1 MSSPNCLNYLLLLL
15 CAIIWKSSECGGAV
29 WTKEDEARALRYGQ
43 GRISSHATFDLSQ
56 DAESQIHQEG
66 RPQGRTHL
74 DSQFDANSLDNSPQI
89 HQFEGRSQEIF
100 HIDPLETQFDINSEK
115 SVSSNR
121 EIIHISQLLDEAEM
135 SEGLS
140 EAQEETEMS
149 ESSEGLGCISCR
161 FLAKKAENFAK
172 VKRTHKS
179 KYKGRCL
186 SCGLLD
192 PPNHD
197 PGHSEVENRPLS
209 PRFVAATSNL
219 KVGNKP
225 VHSSAQ
231 SDGRYRPVNPRF
243 FPAQLSDQ
251 VDIQIPNR
259 PVNPRFVNAQLNA
272 QAETKVPN
280 RPVNHK
286 TIRSD
291 NSEHHLGQG
300 ERIQNGNVGLDLP
313 HYQVTQQQN
322 PKLEDEEKTKT
333 SFEDG
338 IIPSSVSPRLIIG
351 GLTKHEDM

>member
-43 GRISSHATFDLSQ
+43 GRISSHATSDLFQ
-56 DAESQIHQEG
+56 EAE
-66 RPQGRTHL
+66 
-74 DSQFDANSLDNSPQI
+74 N
-89 HQFEGRSQEIF
+89 
-100 HIDPLETQFDINSEK
+100 LETQFDGNSEK

-140 EAQEETEMS
+140 EALEETEMS

-197 PGHSEVENRPLS
+197 PGHSGLENRPVS
-209 PRFVAATSNL
+209 PRFVDATSNL

-231 SDGRYRPVNPRF
+231 FDVSYRPVNPRF
-243 FPAQLSDQ
+243 APAQQSDQ
-251 VDIQIPNR
+251 V
-259 PVNPRFVNAQLNA
+259 
-272 QAETKVPN
+272 ETKVPN

-286 TIRSD
+286 TILSD
-291 NSEHHLGQG
+291 NSEHHLGQA
-300 ERIQNGNVGLDLP
+300 EHIQNGNVGLDLP
-313 HYQVTQQQN
+313 QYQVTQQQN
-322 PKLEDEEKTKT
+322 PKLEDEVKTKT

>member
-66 RPQGRTHL
+66 RPQGRIHL
-74 DSQFDANSLDNSPQI
+74 DSQVDANSLDNAPQI
-89 HQFEGRSQEIF
+89 HQFDGRPQENF
-100 HIDPLETQFDINSEK
+100 HIDPLETQFDGNSEK
-115 SVSSNR
+115 SVSTNR
-121 EIIHISQLLDEAEM
+121 ETIHISQLLDEAEM

-140 EAQEETEMS
+140 EALEETEMS
-149 ESSEGLGCISCR
+149 ESSKGLGCISCR

-231 SDGRYRPVNPRF
+231 FDVSYRPVNPRF
-243 FPAQLSDQ
+243 APAQQSDQ
-251 VDIQIPNR
+251 V
-259 PVNPRFVNAQLNA
+259 
-272 QAETKVPN
+272 ETKVPN

-286 TIRSD
+286 TILSD
-291 NSEHHLGQG
+291 NSEHHLGQA
-300 ERIQNGNVGLDLP
+300 E
-313 HYQVTQQQN
+313 
-322 PKLEDEEKTKT
+322 
-333 SFEDG
+333 
-338 IIPSSVSPRLIIG
+338 
-351 GLTKHEDM
+351 

>member
-43 GRISSHATFDLSQ
+43 GRISSHATSDLFQ
-56 DAESQIHQEG
+56 EAE
-66 RPQGRTHL
+66 
-74 DSQFDANSLDNSPQI
+74 N
-89 HQFEGRSQEIF
+89 
-100 HIDPLETQFDINSEK
+100 LETQFDGNSEK

-140 EAQEETEMS
+140 EALEETEMS

-231 SDGRYRPVNPRF
+231 SNGRYRPVNPRF
-243 FPAQLSDQ
+243 APAQLSDQ
-251 VDIQIPNR
+251 VDTQIPNR
-259 PVNPRFVNAQLNA
+259 PVNPRFVTAHLRDQV
-272 QAETKVPN
+272 ETKDPN
-280 RPVNHK
+280 RPFNHK
-286 TIRSD
+286 TILSD
-291 NSEHHLGQG
+291 NSEHHLGQ
-300 ERIQNGNVGLDLP
+300 
-313 HYQVTQQQN
+313 
-322 PKLEDEEKTKT
+322 
-333 SFEDG
+333 
-338 IIPSSVSPRLIIG
+338 
-351 GLTKHEDM
+351 